1 MIRRLTIFAAA
12 LALAPGAAGAE
23 SLYDAIAL
31 AYQTNPSLRAQREA
45 VRSADEGVIQARAG
59 YGPQVNVTGQ
69 IGYQDARVQGPGS
82 TFPIVTSSTTTDYRA
97 GSGSADLSATQ
108 PLYTAGSV
116 GAQVRGAGA
125 DVLASREALR
135 QAESQVL
142 QQVIT
147 AYVDVRRDRETIR
160 ILRDEIVALTGE
172 FDETKA
178 KGRLGQV
185 TRTDVAQSE
194 ARLLS
199 AQAQLNLAQ
208 GRLNI
213 SNAEYL
219 NVVGQSPGELAPEPD
234 LPGLPA
240 NVDAAFEA
248 ADHNN
253 PQLLQA
259 IQTERSARE
268 KVNQAKAA
276 GGPTVSLKFDAAA
289 GPTEPYLQRQY
300 DQSVTAALVFNKP
313 LFTSGYNSSKVR
325 QALDDDNHAQL
336 AIEAAR
342 RGVVQLVAQAWD
354 QLASSQSAL
363 VIEERQVAVQTV
375 AVQGNRVEER
385 VGQRTTI
392 DLLNAELELANA
404 RLGLI
409 QSRHDAYVASAG
421 LLAAMG
427 LLEAKYLTPNAQ
439 IYDPTASLKQVEH
452 RVPQPMTAVVGP
464 IDSIAAPSTPK
475 PRLSAPGAGSQPPAD
490 MPIITH
496 PTAASAETPQ

>member
-1 MIRRLTIFAAA
+1 MIRRLTILAATI
-12 LALAPGAAGAE
+12 ALAPGAAGAE

-31 AYQTNPSLRAQREA
+31 AYQTNPSLRAQRET
-45 VRSADEGVIQARAG
+45 VRSADEGVVQARAA

-69 IGYQDARVQGPGS
+69 IGYQDARVQSIPPFS
-82 TFPIVTSSTTTDYRA
+82 RPTTTDYRN
-97 GSGSADLSATQ
+97 GSGSADLSANQ
-108 PLYTAGSV
+108 PLYTSGSV

-160 ILRDEIVALTGE
+160 ILKDEIVALTGE
-172 FDETKA
+172 FAETKA

-219 NVVGQSPGELAPEPD
+219 NVVGQSPGELEPEPD
-234 LPGLPA
+234 LPGLPGTA
-240 NVDAAFEA
+240 DAAFEA

-259 IQTERSARE
+259 IQVERSARE

-276 GGPTVSLKFDAAA
+276 GGGTVSLKFDAAA
-289 GPTEPYLQRQY
+289 APTAPYLQRQY

-336 AIEAAR
+336 SVEAAR

-354 QLASSQSAL
+354 QLASTQSAL
-363 VIEERQVAVQTV
+363 VIEERQVEVQTV

-409 QSRHDAYVASAG
+409 QSRHDAYVARSA

-427 LLEAKYLTPNAQ
+427 LLEARYLIPTAQ
-439 IYDPTASLKQVEH
+439 LYDPAASLKRVEH
-452 RVPQPMTAVVGP
+452 RVPQPLTP
-464 IDSIAAPSTPK
+464 IISHIDAIAAPSTPTS
-475 PRLSAPGAGSQPPAD
+475 RLSAPGAGGQPPAD
-490 MPIITH
+490 MPVITH
-496 PTAASAETPQ
+496 PTTAAAETPQ

>member
-1 MIRRLTIFAAA
+1 MSRRLALLAAVIT
-12 LALAPGAAGAE
+12 LAPGAAGAE
-23 SLYDAIAL
+23 TLYDAIAL
-31 AYQTNPSLRAQREA
+31 AYQTNPSLRAQRET
-45 VRSADEGVIQARAG
+45 VRSADEGVVQARAG
-59 YGPQVNVTGQ
+59 YGPQVSVNGQ
-69 IGYQDARVQGPGS
+69 LGYQNAKVQYYPNGPALP
-82 TFPIVTSSTTTDYRA
+82 TNAQT
-97 GSGSADLSATQ
+97 GSADLSATQ
-108 PLYTAGSV
+108 PLYTTGSV
-116 GAQVRGAGA
+116 SAQVRGAGA

-135 QAESQVL
+135 QAESQLL

-160 ILRDEIVALTGE
+160 ILKDEIVALNGE

-219 NVVGQSPGELAPEPD
+219 NAVGQSPGELAPEPD

-240 NVDAAFEA
+240 TVEAAFEA

-276 GGPTVSLKFDAAA
+276 GGGTLSLKLDAAV
-289 GPTEPYLQRQY
+289 GPAEPYLARQY
-300 DQSVTAALVFNKP
+300 DQSVTAALVFSKP

-354 QLASSQSAL
+354 QLASTQSAF
-363 VIEERQVAVQTV
+363 VIEERQVEVETV

-385 VGQRTTI
+385 VGQRSTI

-409 QSRHDAYVASAG
+409 QSRHDAYVARAG

-427 LLEAKYLTPNAQ
+427 FLEARYQTPGVQ
-439 IYDPTASLKQVEH
+439 LYDPAASMKRVEH
-452 RVPQPMTAVVGP
+452 RAPQPLTTL
-464 IDSIAAPSTPK
+464 IAPVDHFLAPSTP
-475 PRLSAPGAGSQPPAD
+475 PPHLSAPGAGSQTPAD
-490 MPIITH
+490 MPILTH
-496 PTAASAETPQ
+496 PTDPPADPPR

>member
-1 MIRRLTIFAAA
+1 MIRRLTILAAVVTLAPSVAAA
-12 LALAPGAAGAE
+12 E
-23 SLYDAIAL
+23 TLYDAIAL
-31 AYQTNPSLRAQREA
+31 AYQTNPSLRAQRA
-45 VRSADEGVIQARAG
+45 TLRGADEGVVQARAG
-59 YGPQVNVTGQ
+59 YGPQVNLTGQ
-69 IGYQDARVQGPGS
+69 VEYQEARAPKTGLFVKGEQ
-82 TFPIVTSSTTTDYRA
+82 DYRV
-97 GSGSADLSATQ
+97 GSGSADLSASQ
-108 PLYTAGSV
+108 PLYTAGAVS
-116 GAQVRGAGA
+116 AQVRGASA
-125 DVLASREALR
+125 EVLASREALR
-135 QAESQVL
+135 QAESQLL

-172 FDETKA
+172 FEETKA

-234 LPGLPA
+234 LPGQPA
-240 NVDAAFEA
+240 TVDQAFQA

-259 IQTERSARE
+259 IQVERSARE

-276 GGPTVSLKFDAAA
+276 GGPSLSLKFDAAA
-289 GPTEPYLQRQY
+289 GPTAPYLQRQY

-325 QALDDDNHAQL
+325 QALDEDDHAQL

-354 QLASSQSAL
+354 QLASTQSAL
-363 VIEERQVAVQTV
+363 AIEERQVAVQTV

-385 VGQRTTI
+385 VGQRSTI

-409 QSRHDAYVASAG
+409 QSRHDAYVARAS

-427 LLEAKYLTPNAQ
+427 LLEARYLTPDIQ
-439 IYDPTASLKQVEH
+439 LYDPVASLKRIE
-452 RVPQPMTAVVGP
+452 RRAPQPMTAV
-464 IDSIAAPSTPK
+464 IAPVDHILVPTTPM
-475 PRLSAPGAGSQPPAD
+475 PHLSAPGAGSQTPVDMPILTHPTNPPAD
-490 MPIITH
+490 H
-496 PTAASAETPQ
+496 PQ

>member
-1 MIRRLTIFAAA
+1 
-12 LALAPGAAGAE
+12 
-23 SLYDAIAL
+23 
-31 AYQTNPSLRAQREA
+31 
-45 VRSADEGVIQARAG
+45 
-59 YGPQVNVTGQ
+59 
-69 IGYQDARVQGPGS
+69 
-82 TFPIVTSSTTTDYRA
+82 
-97 GSGSADLSATQ
+97 
-108 PLYTAGSV
+108 
-116 GAQVRGAGA
+116 
-125 DVLASREALR
+125 
-135 QAESQVL
+135 
-142 QQVIT
+142 VIT

-172 FDETKA
+172 FEETKA

-208 GRLNI
+208 GRLNV

-219 NVVGQSPGELAPEPD
+219 NSVGQSPGELEPEPD
-234 LPGLPA
+234 LPGMPA
-240 NVDAAFEA
+240 NVDQAFEA

-259 IQTERSARE
+259 IQAERSARE

-276 GGPTVSLKFDAAA
+276 DGATVSLKFDAAA

-354 QLASSQSAL
+354 QLASTQSAL
-363 VIEERQVAVQTV
+363 AIEERQVAVETV

-409 QSRHDAYVASAG
+409 QSRHDAYVARAG

-439 IYDPTASLKQVEH
+439 LYDPAASLMRVEH
-452 RVPQPMTAVVGP
+452 RAPQPLTAVIAP
-464 IDSIAAPSTPK
+464 IDSVAAPSTPK

-490 MPIITH
+490 MPIITQ
-496 PTAASAETPQ
+496 PTATAAETPQ

>member
-1 MIRRLTIFAAA
+1 MIRRLTIMAA
-12 LALAPGAAGAE
+12 LAAFAPGAASAE

-31 AYQTNPSLRAQREA
+31 AYQTNPTLRAQRA
-45 VRSADEGVIQARAG
+45 SLRSADEGVVQARAG
-59 YGPQVNVTGQ
+59 YGPQVNITGQ
-69 IGYQDARVQGPGS
+69 VGYQDARVQQGAS
-82 TFPIVTSSTTTDYRA
+82 LFTSARTTDYRA

-116 GAQVRGAGA
+116 SAQVRGAGA

-172 FDETKA
+172 FAETKA

-208 GRLNI
+208 GRLNV

-219 NVVGQSPGELAPEPD
+219 NVVGQSPGELEPEPD

-240 NVDAAFEA
+240 TADQAFTA

-259 IQTERSARE
+259 IQAERAARE

-276 GGPTVSLKFDAAA
+276 GEGTVSLKFDAAI
-289 GPTEPYLQRQY
+289 GPTLPYQPRLY
-300 DQSVTAALVFNKP
+300 DQSVTAALVFSKP
-313 LFTSGYNSSKVR
+313 LFTSGFNSSKVR
-325 QALDDDNHAQL
+325 QALDDDDHAQL
-336 AIEAAR
+336 AIEVAR

-354 QLASSQSAL
+354 QLASTQGAQ
-363 VIEERQVAVQTV
+363 VIEERQVQVQTV

-385 VGQRTTI
+385 VGQRSTI

-409 QSRHDAYVASAG
+409 QSRHDAYVARAS

-427 LLEAKYLTPNAQ
+427 LLEARYLTPNVR
-439 IYDPTASLKQVEH
+439 IYDPAASLRRVEH
-452 RVPQPMTAVVGP
+452 RAPQPMTPVVGP
-464 IDSIAAPSTPK
+464 IDHILAPSTPA
-475 PRLSAPGAGSQPPAD
+475 PRLSAPGAGSQAPAD
-490 MPIITH
+490 MPLVTH
-496 PTAASAETPQ
+496 PTPDAAETPQ